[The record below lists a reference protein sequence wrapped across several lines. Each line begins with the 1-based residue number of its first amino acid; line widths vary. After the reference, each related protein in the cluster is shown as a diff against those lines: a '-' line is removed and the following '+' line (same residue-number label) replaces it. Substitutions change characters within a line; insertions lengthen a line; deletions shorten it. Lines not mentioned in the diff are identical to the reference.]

1 MLRRPHTT
9 EPPAV
14 PDAPDRHVGGQV
26 QLLRPPGAKIWCSRC
41 TPHRGVIG
49 SEGSVRQEVPL
60 ARKPRQKLGE
70 ILVGLGVV
78 TLAQVDE
85 AFAAARARGMRLG
98 EILVET
104 NACKEEDIAKAL
116 AQQFSVDFINLDV
129 VSDMNK
135 IDKARIPADL
145 IKKFLVLPMAGSGK
159 LRLIIHDPMDID
171 TLEMLRFRVGEFE
184 QAGIASKR
192 QISSYINGGAKADG
206 PPRKQLAGDSM
217 DKSIDMNKS
226 SIDRSAKSL
235 DIDDDGPIRRLVAR
249 IILDAVNGRAS
260 DIHIEPAEGHIML
273 RYRIDGVCV
282 EIEKL
287 QKNLQNAVLSTIKL
301 MAGVNIAERRIPQDG
316 RIKFPVPEIDHMG
329 EPVYK
334 DGQPVINQ
342 IDFRV
347 STCPAF
353 YGESVVLRILRPDSV
368 RIGLLNLGFEQ
379 DSLDVFN
386 KIIRRP
392 NGIFLVTG
400 PTGSGKT
407 TTLYSA
413 LAILNTPDRKIITAE
428 DPVEYNFNGINQVQI
443 REQIGLSFGVVL
455 KSMLRQAPNII
466 LIGEIRDRE
475 VADIA
480 IQAAL
485 TGHLVFSTLHT
496 NDAPSAITRLVDMG
510 VKPFLVASSIQAVL
524 AQRLGRVLCPLCK
537 TLDDAPDPKFLK
549 LVDIAPEEAMGKV
562 MKAVGCPN
570 CKGTGYR
577 GRKAIFEMMIMN
589 SEIRELAFQR
599 AGVSKLRAAAVRGG
613 MRSLLGDGRIKIL
626 KGVTT
631 PDEVAKYAQI
641 EGFDPSEVTK
651 R

>member
-1 MLRRPHTT
+1 M
-9 EPPAV
+9 
-14 PDAPDRHVGGQV
+14 
-26 QLLRPPGAKIWCSRC
+26 
-41 TPHRGVIG
+41 
-49 SEGSVRQEVPL
+49 
-60 ARKPRQKLGE
+60 ARKVRQKLGE
-70 ILVGLGVV
+70 ILIEWGLV
-78 TLAQVDE
+78 TKEKVD
-85 AFAAARARGMRLG
+85 AAYASARGRGQRLG
-98 EILVET
+98 EALVESG
-104 NACKEEDIAKAL
+104 ACKDEDIAKAL
-116 AQQFSVDFINLDV
+116 AHQFGVAFLNLDRLE
-129 VSDMNK
+129 DMNK
-135 IDKARIPADL
+135 VDKSLMPADL
-145 IKKFLVLPMAGSGK
+145 VKKYLVLPMTGGGK
-159 LRLIIHDPMDID
+159 LKLVIHDPMDLD
-171 TLEMLRFRVGEFE
+171 TLELLRFRIGDYE
-184 QAGIASKR
+184 QAGIASRR
-192 QISSYINGGAKADG
+192 QIKAYIDGEKADG
-206 PPRKQLAGDSM
+206 PRQQLVTDSI
-217 DKSIDMNKS
+217 DKSIDKS
-226 SIDRSAKSL
+226 VDKSVDRGASIDV
-235 DIDDDGPIRRLVAR
+235 DDEGPIIKLTSR
-249 IILDAVNGRAS
+249 IIIDAVNSRAS
-260 DIHIEPAEGHIML
+260 DIHIEPGEADIRL
-273 RYRIDGVCV
+273 RFRIDGACQ
-282 EIEKL
+282 EIDRIPKKL
-287 QKNLQNAVLSTIKL
+287 QNGVLSRFKL
-301 MAGVNIAERRIPQDG
+301 MAGVNIAEKRIPQDG
-316 RIKFPVPEIDHMG
+316 RIKFRV
-329 EPVYK
+329 
-334 DGQPVINQ
+334 DGTD

-347 STCPAF
+347 STCPAY

-368 RIGLLNLGFEQ
+368 RIGLLNIGFEQ

-413 LAILNTPDRKIITAE
+413 LDVLNTPDRKIITAE

-443 REQIGLSFGVVL
+443 REHIGLTFSATL

-466 LIGEIRDRE
+466 LVGEIRDRE

-510 VKPFLVASSIQAVL
+510 VKPYLVASSIQAVL
-524 AQRLGRVLCPLCK
+524 AQRLGRVLCEKCK
-537 TLDDAPDPKFLK
+537 AIDDAPDPKFLK
-549 LVDIAPEEAMGKV
+549 LVDISMEEAAGKIY
-562 MKAVGCPN
+562 KAVGCQN

-626 KGVTT
+626 KGITT

-641 EGFDPSEVTK
+641 EGFDPSEVAK